1 MQLKDYLKKFTFEQ
15 VYEELE
21 LMLEDAESSKEIF
34 RHAYDM
40 MLSLQTIPSKKTIHY
55 QIIDDPDSDDC
66 FSGAPD
72 SCFNT
77 TWEVILDKEVI
88 VDEDCD
94 LTELELLTNAF
105 LCTIFMGRCPRA
117 FLPEKRMLL

>member
-1 MQLKDYLKKFTFEQ
+1 MKLKEYLKKYTFEQ
-15 VYEELE
+15 VFEEMQ
-21 LMLEDAESSKEIF
+21 LMLEDAESKKDIF

-40 MLSLQTIPSKKTIHY
+40 MQSLQTIPSKKTIHY
-55 QIIDDPDSDDC
+55 QIIDDPESDDC

-77 TWEVILDKEVI
+77 TWEVILDKDVV

-94 LTELELLTNAF
+94 LSDIELLTNAF

-117 FLPEKRMLL
+117 FLPEKRML